1 MKTIVVAYDETPE
14 SQRALERAATLAG
27 ALGSKV
33 VVTSVAPVMM
43 SVGRG
48 VGPIDPTDPPE
59 EHVAALRRAREFLDG
74 KGIQADYVPAVGH
87 PDETIVVVAKEQA
100 ADLVV
105 MGSRELGLVKRA
117 LGQSVS
123 EGVAHKVEC
132 DLLIVH

>member
-14 SQRALERAATLAG
+14 SQRALDRAATIAK
-27 ALGSKV
+27 ALGSHII
-33 VVTSVAPVMM
+33 VTSVAPVTV
-43 SVGRG
+43 SPGRTA
-48 VGPIDPTDPPE
+48 GPIDPTDTPAD
-59 EHVAALRRAREFLDG
+59 HVAELKRARAHLEG
-74 KGIQADYVPAVGH
+74 QGIDADYIPAVGH
-87 PDETIVVVAKEQA
+87 PDDAIVQVAKENG

-105 MGSRELGLVKRA
+105 VGSREVGFVKRA

>member
-14 SQRALERAATLAG
+14 SERALERAATIAK
-27 ALGSKV
+27 ALGSHL
-33 VVTSVAPVMM
+33 VVTSVAPVTA
-43 SVGRG
+43 SPGRTA
-48 VGPIDPTDPPE
+48 GPIDATDTPAD
-59 EHVAALRRAREFLDG
+59 HVAELKHGREYLEG
-74 KGIQADYVPAVGH
+74 QGIQAEYIPAVGH
-87 PDETIVVVAKEQA
+87 PDDAIVEVAKEKG

-105 MGSRELGLVKRA
+105 VGSREVGFVKRA